1 MQTKQ
6 LKLLKWFRIFEKHRK
21 ILKLNV
27 IENQKIRVA
36 LPNRVR
42 SVWTL
47 KDKYMKN
54 CTTS

>member
-27 IENQKIRVA
+27 TENQKIRVA